1 MEIFILKLTL
11 LNIIRWLAAVSSLIS
26 RYEIIP
32 KTENWLITKNIL
44 FKWRWL
50 KKAMNVRN
58 LFTMILAVLSLVFNS
73 LFIA

>member
-11 LNIIRWLAAVSSLIS
+11 LNIIKWLASVSSLIS

-32 KTENWLITKNIL
+32 KTGNWLITKNIL
-44 FKWRWL
+44 FKWSWL